1 MLEVVGVG
9 LVVMMSIWTG
19 HFLGGFA
26 GQSDPKLEF
35 NWHPLLLTI
44 SLIYLYGNG
53 ILIYRLARNERKS
66 KLKVAHAT
74 VMGSATVLACFGIKA
89 AWDSHS
95 LASPPLPHSYSLH
108 SWCGLLTIILATAQ
122 WSLGLV
128 TFLWPGLASHLRS
141 FFLPIHI
148 FVGLTIFIMACA
160 TALMGIT
167 EKAIFSL
174 GDQYKVLIAVI
185 LSLSYIM

>member
-1 MLEVVGVG
+1 MRSDSDLGNYTCTGENSVGRRRAEVSVSG
-9 LVVMMSIWTG
+9 
-19 HFLGGFA
+19 
-26 GQSDPKLEF
+26 E
-35 NWHPLLLTI
+35 PLPAVIT
-44 SLIYLYGNG
+44 SP
-53 ILIYRLARNERKS
+53 S
-66 KLKVAHAT
+66 
-74 VMGSATVLACFGIKA
+74 S
-89 AWDSHS
+89 SH
-95 LASPPLPHSYSLH
+95 LPHSYSLH

-185 LSLSYIM
+185 LSLSYIMYHWRIST